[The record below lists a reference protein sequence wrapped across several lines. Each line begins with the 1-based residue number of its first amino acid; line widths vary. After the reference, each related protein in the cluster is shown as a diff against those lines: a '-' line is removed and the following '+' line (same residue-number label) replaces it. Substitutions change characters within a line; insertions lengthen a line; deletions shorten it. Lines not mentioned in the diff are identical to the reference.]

1 MKKFLLFLMISALCF
16 SMTESAY
23 ADDVSDLFYRYVPQV
38 KPEKVTLI
46 ISGQPDSTGLINEAY
61 AEGKGAVVKN
71 ISFNSSFTV
80 KVNGL
85 QLNPVS
91 EWKNGDNVRFKGL
104 SSILLS
110 ANILESDINAAIKN
124 NEFKFWH
131 NGRRF
136 IVHDVVADITSG
148 GIKVNGLVK
157 EDTSVNAGSL
167 KSYAAAWLLGA
178 AADDYPIEVN
188 SKLKIENNGKEIWL
202 DNPTVT
208 SDYTAISG
216 YVEKN
221 ITNRNKALVNLNEL
235 KDVQVTLGNIALS
248 DGSLT
253 ISTATLPTAL
263 TSGTTYTY
271 PRSSSNNGTTN
282 NDNTN
287 TNETTQTVTSDD
299 FDPISDTAI
308 FSSADVLN
316 AIATKLGTLATNF
329 PFQTTGVTSG
339 NTKNITNTQ
348 LNSALSGKT
357 WNDAKIFPTQ
367 RAATAGTYPLGS
379 ISLTPGKKIALYMLT
394 ETASG
399 GFSLASNS
407 ANVKVAETVSNGT
420 FFMDT
425 DGNIVEKVP
434 ASGEVIAVA
443 PMEANTEYTPVITLA
458 DEGNPLGSSSSGCEL
473 GLSAVALT
481 ILGFAFFKK
490 H

>member
-1 MKKFLLFLMISALCF
+1 MISALCF
-16 SMTESAY
+16 SMTASAY
-23 ADDVSDLFYRYVPQV
+23 AYDVGDLFYQYVPRV
-38 KPEKVTLI
+38 KPEKVTLM

-71 ISFNSSFTV
+71 ISFSSSFTV

-124 NEFKFWH
+124 NKFKFWH

-157 EDTSVNAGSL
+157 EDTSVNVGSL

-178 AADDYPIEVN
+178 AAADYPIEIN

-202 DNPTVT
+202 DNPKVS
-208 SDYTAISG
+208 SDYTAISS

-235 KDVQVTLGNIALS
+235 KDVQVTLGNITLS

-282 NDNTN
+282 NNNTN

-316 AIATKLGTLATNF
+316 TIATKLGTLLGSLATSY
-329 PFQTTGVTSG
+329 PFTTTGVTTSST
-339 NTKNITNTQ
+339 TKNITTAQ
-348 LNSALSGKT
+348 LNSALGSTT
-357 WNDAKIFPTQ
+357 WNDAKTFPTQ
-367 RAATAGTYPLGS
+367 SAATPGTYPLGT
-379 ISLTPGKKIALYMLT
+379 ISLTPGKRIALYMLT

-399 GFSLASNS
+399 GFSLASTS
-407 ANVKVAETVSNGT
+407 ANVEVAATVSNGT

-425 DGNIVEKVP
+425 TGNIIEDNKVP

-458 DEGNPLGSSSSGCEL
+458 DDGNPLGSSGSGCEL
-473 GLSAVALT
+473 GLGAMALT
-481 ILGFAFFKK
+481 ILAFAFFKK